1 MIYHSLGW
9 AYGILNMKEKAIENF
24 EKAIELYKKEGK
36 PKEIEEVQRWDFL
49 CKKIRITT
57 ILSKRF

>member
-36 PKEIEEVQRWDFL
+36 PKEIEEVQRWISYV
-49 CKKIRITT
+49 KK
-57 ILSKRF
+57 SE